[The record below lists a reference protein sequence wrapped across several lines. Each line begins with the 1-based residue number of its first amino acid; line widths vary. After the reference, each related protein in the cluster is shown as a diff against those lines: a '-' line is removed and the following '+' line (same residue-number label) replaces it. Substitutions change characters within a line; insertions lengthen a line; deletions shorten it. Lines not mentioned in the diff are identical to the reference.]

1 MRTKEL
7 ADRVGV
13 NPQTLRYYERRGLLP
28 EPARTLS
35 GYREFDEAAVTRMQ
49 FIKRAQSVGF
59 TLAEVETLLHLS
71 AGRQTDCRAAREL
84 AREKITELDQR
95 IRDLRSLRRLL
106 DRLVEQCDEATEP
119 GQCPMLVEISEGQVA
134 GAHR

>member
-13 NPQTLRYYERRGLLP
+13 NPQTLRYYERRRLLP
-28 EPARTLS
+28 EPARTPS
-35 GYREFDEAAVTRMQ
+35 GYREFDEAAVVRLQ

-71 AGRQTDCRAAREL
+71 AGLQTDCRGAREL
-84 AREKITELDQR
+84 AREKSAELDQR

-106 DRLVEQCDEATEP
+106 DRFVEQCDEATEP
-119 GQCPMLVEISEGQVA
+119 GHCPMLAELSEGQLS
-134 GAHR
+134 